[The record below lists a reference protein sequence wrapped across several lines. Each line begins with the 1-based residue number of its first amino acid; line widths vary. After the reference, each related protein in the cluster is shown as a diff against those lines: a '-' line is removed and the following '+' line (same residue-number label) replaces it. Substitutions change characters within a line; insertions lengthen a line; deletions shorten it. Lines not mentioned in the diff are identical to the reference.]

1 MAEEE
6 PLPFTWMQTAD
17 EVAVKMPIAKAIK
30 SKDIVY
36 KLGRSKLLL
45 GIRGETPVIDCY
57 DKEVRFLWFVYWP
70 WHCFVYL

>member
-6 PLPFTWMQTAD
+6 PLPFTWMQTA
-17 EVAVKMPIAKAIK
+17 KG
-30 SKDIVY
+30 IVY
-36 KLGRSKLLL
+36 KLGRSELLL